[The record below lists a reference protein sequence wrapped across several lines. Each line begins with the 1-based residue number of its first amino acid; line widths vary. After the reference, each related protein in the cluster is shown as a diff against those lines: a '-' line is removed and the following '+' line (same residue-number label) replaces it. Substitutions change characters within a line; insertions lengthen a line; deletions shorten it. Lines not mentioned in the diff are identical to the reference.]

1 MDYSYF
7 SLIIKILMVVFIYF
21 IVFFALKIMYK
32 DVKRGKKANGLD
44 WKLRVESSLLDHST
58 KPGDEIP
65 LGNALTIGRS
75 EACQL
80 VLATEYV
87 SSRHAKIYFEEGRY
101 VIEDLNSTNG
111 TYLNE
116 TKIVNK
122 KILQLGDIIKLA
134 DVTFKVI
141 E

>member
-1 MDYSYF
+1 
-7 SLIIKILMVVFIYF
+7 
-21 IVFFALKIMYK
+21 MYK
-32 DVKRGKKANGLD
+32 DVKRGNKNNGLD
-44 WKLRVESSLLDHST
+44 WKLQVESSLLDHST

-75 EACQL
+75 ETCQL

-87 SSRHAKIYFEEGRY
+87 SSKHAKIYFEDGRY
-101 VIEDLNSTNG
+101 ILEDLQSTNG
-111 TYLNE
+111 TYLND
-116 TKIVNK
+116 TKVINK
-122 KILQLGDIIKLA
+122 KILQLGDRIKLA